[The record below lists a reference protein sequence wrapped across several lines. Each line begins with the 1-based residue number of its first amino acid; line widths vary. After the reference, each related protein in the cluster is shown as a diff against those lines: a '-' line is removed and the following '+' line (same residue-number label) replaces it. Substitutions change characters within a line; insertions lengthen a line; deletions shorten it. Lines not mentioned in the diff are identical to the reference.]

1 MNNNKLNIDK
11 YTKDL
16 VGKAE
21 MQQPSTDFT
30 KNVMNQLLK
39 DPEVKVSFITKDDKK
54 SNIWLIISMVILVL
68 GFGIYYFLE
77 YGMNLVKITEGF
89 KTSAYL
95 KVLLGFFSEL
105 WLELTVSPYIL
116 VALIGV
122 IFLVIIDKTIVKYF
136 YSL

>member
-16 VGKAE
+16 VSKAE
-21 MQQPSTDFT
+21 IQQPATDFT

-89 KTSAYL
+89 KSSTYL
-95 KVLLGFFSEL
+95 KALLGFFSEL

-122 IFLVIIDKTIVKYF
+122 VFLVIIDKTIVKYF